1 MEIAAIMLLTM
12 IFLHVVA
19 DFNLQTG
26 EMKKWKQKLWW
37 DNNYPD
43 ELYEDDYKMIL
54 AIHSFV
60 WSFVIHIPIMA
71 YILIYDIHLDVFS
84 LLWTILLNVIAHYII
99 DDMKANQRKISLL
112 MDQALHYTAV
122 TLTWLVYMFWLGI
135 FG

>member
-19 DFNLQTG
+19 DFNLQTDD
-26 EMKKWKQKLWW
+26 MKKWKQKLWW
-37 DNNYPD
+37 DNNYPE

-54 AIHSFV
+54 GIHSFV
-60 WSFVIHIPIMA
+60 WAFTIHIPIMA
-71 YILIYDIHLDVFS
+71 YIIIYDIHLDVFS
-84 LLWTILLNVIAHYII
+84 LLWTVLLNVIAHYII
-99 DDMKANQRKISLL
+99 DDMKANQRKISLI

-122 TLTWLVYMFWLGI
+122 TATWLVYMFWLGI

>member
-19 DFNLQTG
+19 DFNLQTD

-71 YILIYDIHLDVFS
+71 YILFYDIHLDVFG

-122 TLTWLVYMFWLGI
+122 TATWLVYMFWLGI

>member
-19 DFNLQTG
+19 DFNLQTDD
-26 EMKKWKQKLWW
+26 MKKWKQKLWW
-37 DNNYPD
+37 DNNYPE

-84 LLWTILLNVIAHYII
+84 LLWTVLLNVIAHYII
-99 DDMKANQRKISLL
+99 DDMKANQRKISLI

-122 TLTWLVYMFWLGI
+122 TATWLVYMFWLGI

>member
-1 MEIAAIMLLTM
+1 MLLTM

-19 DFNLQTG
+19 DFNLQTD

-71 YILIYDIHLDVFS
+71 YILFYDIHLDVFG

-122 TLTWLVYMFWLGI
+122 TATWLVYMFWLGI